1 MDAEYT
7 VVHAG
12 IEGNINETVRQ
23 LKIIRPRD
31 MLIENKPYRTPLGG
45 HWLCRGSTIEE
56 IKFIRDE
63 LDCGFCLDIGH
74 AICTANS
81 LKFEPYRFLEEF
93 NRLNP
98 TCYHLSDGEITSNV
112 DMHLHIGEG
121 NYDIKRILE
130 IIDDDKN
137 IAIETKKDSKE
148 NLNDFIKDIGGL
160 RER

>member
-1 MDAEYT
+1 M
-7 VVHAG
+7 
-12 IEGNINETVRQ
+12 
-23 LKIIRPRD
+23 
-31 MLIENKPYRTPLGG
+31 
-45 HWLCRGSTIEE
+45 
-56 IKFIRDE
+56 
-63 LDCGFCLDIGH
+63 
-74 AICTANS
+74 
-81 LKFEPYRFLEEF
+81 
-93 NRLNP
+93 
-98 TCYHLSDGEITSNV
+98 SDGEITSNV